1 MSSVTSRM
9 IEDELIRLGIS
20 RGDVLE
26 VHSSLKSFGHVEGGA
41 LAVISALENVVGQE
55 GTVFMPA
62 LALSPELP
70 LTDEDKA
77 LGLTVKIRKLPENEV
92 HTAMGLIADT
102 FRGMSDT
109 KTGPGVFRTTGWGK
123 HAEEA
128 VTGGLSYAINNGGK
142 AVLFGV
148 DIYKLTAMHYMEGNT
163 PEGITKVF
171 EPSETVKKMYPEEQW
186 LIETGHPPV
195 KAWYTIQKIAYD
207 RGLIKEGKAGSCK
220 IMTFNIKDVVSIYAD
235 ELVRDPYGLWGME
248 KPE

>member
-1 MSSVTSRM
+1 MSSVTGRM
-9 IEDELIRLGIS
+9 IEDELTRLGIC

-41 LAVISALENVVGQE
+41 PAVISALENVVGQE

-77 LGLTVKIRKLPENEV
+77 MGLTVKIRKLPEDEV

-102 FRGMSDT
+102 FRGMADT

-171 EPSETVKKMYPEEQW
+171 EPSDAVKKIYPDEQW

-207 RGLIKEGKAGSCK
+207 RGLIKEGKVGSCK

-248 KPE
+248 RPE